1 MKLNKVDVLSVPKF
15 MNATSAL
22 DIVELSKTWLE

>member
-15 MNATSAL
+15 MNATGAL
-22 DIVELSKTWLE
+22 DIVE